1 MDKHLEEFFKNTPI
15 GINSVLRSS
24 VVLAEKVNSR
34 TDLSGKEKCEL
45 VVKSL
50 VDFLGEGNPEL
61 VALVERIVPGMLEL
75 VVSTARGGFKLDA
88 LKPKWLTS
96 CIPTWC
102 MPTMPSCTMP
112 TMPAMPACSVP
123 SFSVCR
129 PVPAKVL
136 TGVPTDPVANVEVE
150 KPNKG

>member
-45 VVKSL
+45 VVKTL
-50 VDFLGEGNPEL
+50 IDFLGEGNPEL

-75 VVSTARGGFKLDA
+75 VISTARGGFKLDA
-88 LKPKWLTS
+88 LKSTWMTS
-96 CIPTWC
+96 CIPTWG
-102 MPTMPSCTMP
+102 MQMMSSCTMP
-112 TMPAMPACSVP
+112 TMPACSVP
-123 SFSVCR
+123 SFSISK
-129 PVPAKVL
+129 PVPTKVL
-136 TGVPTDPVANVEVE
+136 TGVPLDPVANVEVE
-150 KPNKG
+150 NSTKA

>member
-45 VVKSL
+45 VVKTL

-88 LKPKWLTS
+88 VKQKWLTS
-96 CIPTWC
+96 CIPPWA
-102 MPTMPSCTMP
+102 MPS
-112 TMPAMPACSVP
+112 MPAFSLP
-123 SFSVCR
+123 SFSICR

-136 TGVPTDPVANVEVE
+136 TGVPVDYPVVDPVANVEVE
-150 KPNKG
+150 KPMKA

>member
-24 VVLAEKVNSR
+24 VILAEKVNSR

-88 LKPKWLTS
+88 LKANWLTS
-96 CIPTWC
+96 CIPTWA
-102 MPTMPSCTMP
+102 MPSMPSCTMP
-112 TMPAMPACSVP
+112 TMPACTVP
-123 SFSVCR
+123 SFSVCK

-136 TGVPTDPVANVEVE
+136 TGVPIDPVANVEVE